1 MAVVSKPAGRS
12 NGPRDPRVD
21 AYIARSA
28 PFARPILKHL
38 RALVHAA
45 CPQCVETIKWGVPH
59 FDYKGMLCAFASF
72 KAHCTFGFWKG
83 ALITGDDAKGREAM
97 GSFGRVTTLGDL
109 PSDATIKR
117 LIKKAMALN
126 DAGIKAKRPPKD
138 PARRTQLDKVPPDL
152 ATALKGNAAARK
164 TWDAFPPG
172 AKRDYVEW
180 ITGAKRDETRTRRLE
195 TAIGWIADGKRHNWQ
210 YER

>member
-1 MAVVSKPAGRS
+1 MGEVSRS
-12 NGPRDPRVD
+12 ATDPRVD

-28 PFARPILKHL
+28 PFAKPILKHL

-45 CPQCVETIKWGVPH
+45 CPRCVETIKWGMPH
-59 FDYKGMLCAFASF
+59 FDYEGMLCAFASF

-83 ALITGDDAKGREAM
+83 ALVTGDDSKSREAM
-97 GSFGRVTTLGDL
+97 GSFGRITSLDDL

-117 LIKKAMALN
+117 LIKRAMALN
-126 DAGIKAKRPPKD
+126 EQGVEVKRPLKD
-138 PARRTQLDKVPPDL
+138 PARRKRLDKVPPDL
-152 ATALKGNAAARK
+152 AKAIAGNASARK
-164 TWDAFPPG
+164 SWAAFAPS

-180 ITGAKRDETRTRRLE
+180 IVEAKRDATRASRLE
-195 TAIGWIADGKRHNWQ
+195 QAVKWIAEGKRRNWQ